1 MILWING
8 AFGSGK
14 TQTSY
19 ELCRRIPN
27 SYVYDPERAGF
38 YIRKNIP
45 KQTAEEDFQH
55 YPMWRELNYSMLS
68 YINQRY
74 DGTVIVPMTVTDP
87 EYFQEMVGRLRAD
100 GVTVHHYTL
109 TASKESLLKRLRSR
123 GDGSGSWA
131 ARQIDRCI
139 DGLAI
144 DVFRHHLDT
153 EQLSVEEA
161 AEAIAAM
168 SDIRLQPDHR
178 GAIRRKADRIWTQF
192 KHIRLFH

>member
-19 ELCRRIPN
+19 ELCRRMPH
-27 SYVYDPERAGF
+27 SYVYDPEQAGF

-87 EYFQEMVGRLRAD
+87 DYFQEMVGRLRAD

-109 TASKESLLKRLRSR
+109 IASKESLLKRLRSR

-139 DGLAI
+139 DGLAG

-153 EQLSVEEA
+153 ERLSVEEA

-168 SDIRLQPDHR
+168 SDIRLQPDRR
-178 GAIRRKADRIWTQF
+178 GTLRKRADRIWTQL